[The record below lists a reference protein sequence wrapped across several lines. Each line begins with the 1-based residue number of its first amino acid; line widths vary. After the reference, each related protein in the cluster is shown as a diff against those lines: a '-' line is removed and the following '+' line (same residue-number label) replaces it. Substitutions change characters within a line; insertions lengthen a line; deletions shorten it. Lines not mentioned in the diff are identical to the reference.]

1 MQKLTNYKTSNPA
14 FSNYFWEDNPNTSKT
29 MSVRGI
35 IIKSMVCILIIALIT
50 ASIWKLY
57 DNGTNVRWFTIGGML
72 AAIVISIVISVRQHW
87 AHFLVPLYA
96 VAKGCFLGG
105 FSAFI
110 KAKFPELPFQAIGV
124 TIITFFTIL
133 VLYQTRIIIV
143 TKKLRSVIVT
153 AAFSIMIVYLI
164 SFILSL
170 FGIKTFIWG
179 TSWVAIVFN
188 IIAAI
193 VAAFTLL
200 LDFDYIEKHKNKAN
214 KYKEWIATWGL
225 LVSLVWLYTEILRL
239 MRTFAIKF

>member
-14 FSNYFWEDNPNTSKT
+14 FSNYFWENNPDASKS

-110 KAKFPELPFQAIGV
+110 KAKYPELPFQAIGV
-124 TIITFFTIL
+124 TIVTFFTIL
-133 VLYQTRIIIV
+133 VLYQTRIIVV
-143 TKKLRSVIVT
+143 TKKLRSVIIT
-153 AAFSIMIVYLI
+153 AAFSIMIVYFI

-179 TSWVAIVFN
+179 MSWVAIVFN

-200 LDFDYIEKHKNKAN
+200 LDFDYIEKHKNKAD